1 MWQEVYLSAVL
12 RSVLYADDANY
23 RLAGFRKLDPITSP
37 DAELKFIAAAEHAFF
52 KGWQLGSEPEIQV
65 ATVVSNH
72 LTSGLMKYFGDSFR
86 YGPAVNLFEKLVV
99 KDGEVACLL
108 AQSYLGMSKF
118 LFLSSSSFA
127 LLTCLSFSNR
137 RRSQGCPSASIGSSE
152 SPSILLPSSRS
163 MRFPS
168 NKGKTRVGSQI
179 GEASGQ
185 LRTERVCYLGEA
197 YTSQHRTRSIL

>member
-12 RSVLYADDANY
+12 RAILYADDANY

-86 YGPAVNLFEKLVV
+86 FGPAVNLFEKLVV

-108 AQSYLGMSKF
+108 AQSYLGMSK
-118 LFLSSSSFA
+118 
-127 LLTCLSFSNR
+127 LSFEHSSLTPESLQLTQSSLNLGR
-137 RRSQGCPSASIGSSE
+137 RRSQSRTSSTIR
-152 SPSILLPSSRS
+152 SPKPPSILFPSTRS
-163 MRFPS
+163 MRFPP
-168 NKGKTRVGSQI
+168 NKGKD
-179 GEASGQ
+179 
-185 LRTERVCYLGEA
+185 
-197 YTSQHRTRSIL
+197 

>member
-108 AQSYLGMSKF
+108 AQSYLGMSKL
-118 LFLSSSSFA
+118 LFLPFA
-127 LLTCLSFSNR
+127 LPVSQCFSIHR
-137 RRSQGCPSASIGSSE
+137 RRSQGCSSASIGSSE
-152 SPSILLPSSRS
+152 SPSILLPPSRS

-168 NKGKTRVGSQI
+168 NKGKARVGSQI

-185 LRTERVCYLGEA
+185 LCTERVCDLGEA

>member
-12 RSVLYADDANY
+12 RAILYADDANY

-108 AQSYLGMSKF
+108 AQSYLGMSQF
-118 LFLSSSSFA
+118 PLCLISSSFLRLHA
-127 LLTCLSFSNR
+127 LTPHNR
-137 RRSQGCPSASIGSSE
+137 RGSQGSPGSPVGASE
-152 SPSILLPSSRS
+152 PPAVLLAPARS
-163 MRFPS
+163 VRLFAD
-168 NKGKTRVGSQI
+168 KGEKRVGAQAR
-179 GEASGQ
+179 EAGCQ
-185 LRTERVCYLGEA
+185 LRSE
-197 YTSQHRTRSIL
+197 